1 MAHGRHSGLWASFLL
16 YSRLERNWAEVLIQ
30 DDGCAHPHW
39 DSKASFLAFVP
50 EGQFF
55 PYKALLKKGKRGIPI
70 GWEERGCI
78 SSSLSQESLP
88 FNEGSGV
95 DHTSGSN
102 GTGRTT
108 VTLPL
113 KWQHPAVTSSLNL
126 IPFTYFYFLIESFW
140 RTSAKT
146 SWVGG
151 CVFGNLIA
159 ILPST
164 EPTFKMSMMN

>member
-1 MAHGRHSGLWASFLL
+1 MTIVPIHTGIPRPASWHLFQKGSSFPTRHF
-16 YSRLERNWAEVLIQ
+16 
-30 DDGCAHPHW
+30 
-39 DSKASFLAFVP
+39 
-50 EGQFF
+50 
-55 PYKALLKKGKRGIPI
+55 LKKGKRGILI
-70 GWEERGCI
+70 GWKERGCI
-78 SSSLSQESLP
+78 SSSVSQESLP

-102 GTGRTT
+102 GPGRTT

-113 KWQHPAVTSSLNL
+113 KREHPTVTSSLNL
-126 IPFTYFYFLIESFW
+126 ILFTYFYFLIESFW

>member
-1 MAHGRHSGLWASFLL
+1 MVEINEAEGKKKKRIKRNEDNRRDLW
-16 YSRLERNWAEVLIQ
+16 NNVKCPNIWII
-30 DDGCAHPHW
+30 G
-39 DSKASFLAFVP
+39 VP
-50 EGQFF
+50 EEETKR
-55 PYKALLKKGKRGIPI
+55 KAMRKYWGILI
-70 GWEERGCI
+70 GWKERGCI
-78 SSSLSQESLP
+78 SSSVSQESLP

-102 GTGRTT
+102 GPGRTT
-108 VTLPL
+108 VSLPL
-113 KWQHPAVTSSLNL
+113 KREHPTVTSSLNL
-126 IPFTYFYFLIESFW
+126 ILFTYFYFLIESFW